1 LASFAPETS
10 PELSPEMAPADV
22 GVLPGPMLPGTT
34 LTEAPPLGKHARP
47 AARVSVAADAPADP
61 RLSGIDVDSMLAE
74 LAKDK
79 DPLLSGF
86 NRRFATKTQR
96 TLAVTIGS
104 LVMMGLAF
112 ATMFVLG
119 SFLH

>member
-1 LASFAPETS
+1 MTLASSAGTT
-10 PELSPEMAPADV
+10 
-22 GVLPGPMLPGTT
+22 LPGTT
-34 LTEAPPLGKHARP
+34 LTAAPPLGKHARP
-47 AARVSVAADAPADP
+47 AADSGAVAPEATLGATAGGTAADAPADP
-61 RLSGIDVDSMLAE
+61 RLAGIDIDSMLAE

-79 DPLLSGF
+79 DPVISGF

-104 LVMMGLAF
+104 LVMTGLAF

-119 SFLH
+119 SFIH